1 MEKMN
6 SQCPGLTGLRNL
18 GNTCY
23 MNAILQCLCSVPPLV
38 EYFLSEK
45 YKAALHMENGESA
58 TAFGCLMSDM
68 WLGEVDCVSPE
79 VFHSVLGK
87 KYPTFSKRTQ
97 QDAQEFLICVL
108 NELHEALKKVK
119 AQLWCFGDHSS
130 FLVAFHDS
138 AFHVIIACLPLPNY
152 AMWLLKIVI
161 FIPLCHTHVRTIIH
175 LRLMLHQTAS
185 SQGKCITDAK
195 SSKGSVC
202 ETSIITQLFEG
213 QLSYDITC
221 LECKTTTNRP
231 ESFTI
236 LSLPIPSKSRC
247 SLQDCL
253 KGFFQQDTLT
263 WNNQIHCS
271 WCGTKQD
278 AAVKATMT
286 TAPQIIIFHL
296 KRFEWQGE
304 HKRKLSTD
312 ICYPLSNLDL
322 SPYSSPHFCKDAEY
336 SLCAVVNHSGF
347 LDDGHYTA
355 FCKHSVT
362 RNWYSFDDAQI
373 TKIPDSSVQ
382 TNRAYLLFYASQG
395 LRCTH

>member
-1 MEKMN
+1 MEEMN
-6 SQCPGLTGLRNL
+6 SQHPGLTGLRNL

-38 EYFLSEK
+38 EYFLSGK
-45 YKAALHMENGESA
+45 YKAALRKENGESA
-58 TAFGCLMSDM
+58 TAFGWLMSDM
-68 WLGEVDCVSPE
+68 WLGEFDCVSPE

-87 KYPTFSKRTQ
+87 RYPTFSKRTQ

-108 NELHEALKKVK
+108 NELHEALKN
-119 AQLWCFGDHSS
+119 SS
-130 FLVAFHDS
+130 
-138 AFHVIIACLPLPNY
+138 
-152 AMWLLKIVI
+152 K
-161 FIPLCHTHVRTIIH
+161 R
-175 LRLMLHQTAS
+175 RR
-185 SQGKCITDAK
+185 ITDAK
-195 SSKGSVC
+195 ANRGSVS

-221 LECKTTTNRP
+221 LECKTTIERP
-231 ESFTI
+231 ESFTV
-236 LSLPIPSKSRC
+236 LSLPIPSKSAC

-253 KGFFQQDTLT
+253 NCFFQQDTLT

-278 AAVKATMT
+278 AAVKATIT
-286 TAPQIIIFHL
+286 KAPQIIIFHL
-296 KRFEWQGE
+296 KRFEWQGK

-322 SPYSSPHFCKDAEY
+322 SPYSSTLFRKDAEY

-347 LDDGHYTA
+347 LDDGHYMA

-362 RNWYSFDDAQI
+362 KNWYSFDDAQI
-373 TKIPDSSVQ
+373 TRIPNSSVQ
-382 TNRAYLLFYASQG
+382 TDTAYLLFYTCRAFSAPIKNLLAMENEQ
-395 LRCTH
+395 